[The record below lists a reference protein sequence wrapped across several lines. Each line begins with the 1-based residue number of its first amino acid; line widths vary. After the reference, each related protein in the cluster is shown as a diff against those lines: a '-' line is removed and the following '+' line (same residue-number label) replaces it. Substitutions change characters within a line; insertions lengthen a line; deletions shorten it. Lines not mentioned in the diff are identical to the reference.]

1 MSLVI
6 NTNIAAAAAA
16 VNLSHS
22 NMGLQRS
29 LARLSSGSKIVNP
42 ADDAG
47 GLAVSLKLTA
57 TISRS
62 NALKNNLQNSISF
75 LQSQDGALKNASKIL
90 DRMSELRIMATD
102 VTKSASDISNYNAEF
117 TELQAQLSLLGDEEF
132 NGVALFAIGGNSLS
146 TIVTEDGQQTVSLSQ
161 ADLDGTTSTITG
173 ASGLT
178 NITITN
184 VVDAIQN
191 VATMRAI
198 NGATSSRIGFSID
211 QLSVNALNLEAANS
225 RIKDTDIAAESTQFA
240 RYNILV
246 QSGTAMLAQANQSS
260 QAALRLLG

>member
-6 NTNIAAAAAA
+6 NTNIAASASA

-22 NMGLQRS
+22 SMGLQKS

-42 ADDAG
+42 SDDAG
-47 GLAVSLKLTA
+47 GLAVSLKITA
-57 TISRS
+57 TISRT
-62 NALKNNLQNSISF
+62 NALKDNLQNSISF

-90 DRMSELRIMATD
+90 DRMSELRIMASD
-102 VTKSASDISNYNAEF
+102 IAKSASDISNYNAEF
-117 TELQAQLSLLGDEEF
+117 SELQAQLSLLEDEEF
-132 NGVALFAIGGNSLS
+132 NGVALVAAGGNSLS
-146 TIVTEDGQQTVSLSQ
+146 TIVTEDGQQTVSISQ
-161 ADLDGTTSTITG
+161 ADLSGTTATLTG

-184 VVDAIQN
+184 VVDAIQE

-198 NGATSSRIGFSID
+198 NGATTSRIGFSID

-246 QSGTAMLAQANQSS
+246 QSGTAMLAQANQAS